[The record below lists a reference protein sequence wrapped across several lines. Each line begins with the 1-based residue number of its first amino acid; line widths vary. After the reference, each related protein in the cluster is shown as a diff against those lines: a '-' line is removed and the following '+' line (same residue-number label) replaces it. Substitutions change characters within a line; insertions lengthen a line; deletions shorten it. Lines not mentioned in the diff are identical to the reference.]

1 MDKTYPSKLY
11 YSISEVAEITGI
23 KAHVLR
29 YWESEFPS
37 LKPKK
42 TRNGS
47 RRYRQADIEEVE
59 AIRRLLYDEGFKIA
73 GARKQR
79 KVERQQA
86 KAQQTG
92 QRPQLA
98 LGFNAL
104 SETERLTLVQGEL
117 KSVLEMI
124 RDLKIG
130 TAEPKKAK
138 GKKMEAKG

>member
-104 SETERLTLVQGEL
+104 SDTERLTLVQGEL

-130 TAEPKKAK
+130 AAEPKKAK